1 MIIEINGWSIEE
13 IVQSNN
19 SKSIILKRGRG
30 VMPLDINNF
39 LKRHTEGYSIARLP
53 PSFGVTPLSER
64 EIQHETE

>member
-1 MIIEINGWSIEE
+1 
-13 IVQSNN
+13 
-19 SKSIILKRGRG
+19 
-30 VMPLDINNF
+30 MPLDINNF